1 MSYIW
6 QSVVNACLF
15 ADIYSRTGAENR
27 NELVAKYIVAR
38 KYNSHHIYHIPPN
51 VSCCSTVL

>member
-27 NELVAKYIVAR
+27 KGTGSQVH
-38 KYNSHHIYHIPPN
+38 SG
-51 VSCCSTVL
+51 S